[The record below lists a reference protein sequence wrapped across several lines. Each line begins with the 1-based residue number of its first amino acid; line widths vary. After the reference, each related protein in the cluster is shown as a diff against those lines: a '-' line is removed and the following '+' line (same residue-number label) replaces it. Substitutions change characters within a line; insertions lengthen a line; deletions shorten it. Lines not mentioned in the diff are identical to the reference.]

1 MTVIPLFPL
10 NLVLFPASKLP
21 LYIFEERYKKMINV
35 CMDEQSSFGINFFS
49 DNHLYPTGCFAK
61 VDQLVSRTE
70 KGEMNI
76 ITKGIGRYEILNY
89 ELSEHGFYNGTVNL
103 ITDFN
108 SDFDKEKM
116 NTTVSLYNSLVE
128 IVYKGS
134 VKKIDLSEI
143 KWYNENRSVSF
154 VMAEKCGLSLLER
167 QSLLEMNEEDTRLN
181 YILKY
186 LEEVMPKLKE
196 ADKISNIIKGDGYIQ
211 Q

>member
-10 NLVLFPASKLP
+10 NVVLFPDSKLP
-21 LYIFEERYKKMINV
+21 LYIFEERYKKMIND
-35 CMDEQSSFGINFFS
+35 CIAEQTSFGINFFS
-49 DNHLYPTGCFAK
+49 NNHLYPTGCFAK
-61 VDQLVSRTE
+61 VDQLVSRSE
-70 KGEMNI
+70 NGEMNI
-76 ITKGIGRYEILNY
+76 ITKGLDRYKIITY
-89 ELSEHGFYNGTVNL
+89 EMSKNGIYTGYVNM
-103 ITDFN
+103 ITDC
-108 SDFDKEKM
+108 SPDFDKEKM

-143 KWYNENRSVSF
+143 KWLSENRSVSF
-154 VMAEKCGLSLLER
+154 VMAEKCGLSLIER
-167 QSLLEMNEEDTRLN
+167 QNLLEMDKEDTRLN
-181 YILKY
+181 YILNY